1 MPRPA
6 MNSKLT
12 NKHLT
17 NEEKQ
22 SRECTENQLKGNSDT
37 LHPAEYLNKRQ
48 KAIFDYIVNNLKESN
63 LLGNLDIYLLHTT
76 SIAIQKLEEL
86 EGMINQDITL
96 LEKSS
101 IRGSLKHYSQVFY
114 KGCTE
119 LCLSPQSRAKLAI
132 SFKPDEEDPLLA
144 ILRRRFLIRF

>member
-17 NEEKQ
+17 NEERQ
-22 SRECTENQLKGNSDT
+22 SREYTENQLKGNCDT
-37 LHPAEYLNKRQ
+37 LHPAQHLNERQ
-48 KAIFDYIVNNLKESN
+48 KEIFYYIVHNLKESN
-63 LLGNLDIYLLHTT
+63 LLGNLDVYLLNIT

-86 EGMINQDITL
+86 ETIINDDITVL
-96 LEKSS
+96 QNSA
-101 IRGSLKHYSQVFY
+101 IRNNLKHYSNIFF

-119 LCLSPQSRAKLAI
+119 LCLTPQSRAKLAI

-144 ILRRRFLIRF
+144 ILRRRFLIRL